1 MGVGL
6 LIPVSM
12 DPSRIE
18 SLRDPAIYPEK
29 PDAVEILQTHLSVVV
44 LAGASA
50 YKFKKAIRLPF
61 ADFSDLERRRWFCS
75 EEVRLNRRL
84 CPAIYEGVV
93 ELRRDGAGRLRIG
106 GVGEL
111 VDCAVKMRRMP
122 QDRMMDVLLAQG
134 RVTEAEIIAVARR
147 VIAFH
152 RDADQGPAVTEAG
165 DPAKLR
171 EFALANFSETRGM
184 FPEALHRELEHRTR
198 DDFERLLPLL
208 KERAASG
215 CLVDGHGDLHARNI
229 CLIEPPAI
237 YDCIEFNP
245 ALRCGDTALEHAFL
259 FMDLRF
265 RGHPELA
272 RLYLDTVFG
281 ESGDITAGRVV
292 SLFARY
298 RAMVRAKVSALTARE
313 GEFSE
318 AERAAAE
325 ETAHRYLRLA
335 AALSVEDEG
344 PRWLL
349 CCGLPASGK
358 SVAALRWRNPPAGP
372 GRCSQATGCARNWPV
387 SPRPTGSRLP
397 FTARSF
403 RGRLTMNCSRG
414 PWPATGPGTVIILD
428 ANFRSRADRGR
439 FREAATRAGAAC
451 DLLHLEPGEDTALER
466 LRIRSS
472 EGESVSDADASVYEF
487 LKREFEPPEPGE
499 ADRFLRLPGVGDP
512 GAVADAIFEQW
523 LGGSSRF

>member
-1 MGVGL
+1 
-6 LIPVSM
+6 M

-61 ADFSDLERRRWFCS
+61 ADFSDLERRRWFCG

-171 EFALANFSETRGM
+171 EFALANFSETRGF

-198 DDFERLLPLL
+198 DDFERLLSLL

-358 SVAALRWRNPPAGP
+358 SVAAAALAESSG
-372 GRCSQATGCARNWPV
+372 GAWPV
-387 SPRPTGSRLP
+387 LSSDRVRKELAGVSAADRLP
-397 FTARSF
+397 ASFYGAEFSRQTYDELLARAVA
-403 RGRLTMNCSRG
+403 
-414 PWPATGPGTVIILD
+414 ATGPGTVIILD

-472 EGESVSDADASVYEF
+472 EGESVSDADASVYEV
-487 LKREFEPPEPGE
+487 LKREFEPPEPME

-512 GAVADAIFEQW
+512 GVVADAIFEQW